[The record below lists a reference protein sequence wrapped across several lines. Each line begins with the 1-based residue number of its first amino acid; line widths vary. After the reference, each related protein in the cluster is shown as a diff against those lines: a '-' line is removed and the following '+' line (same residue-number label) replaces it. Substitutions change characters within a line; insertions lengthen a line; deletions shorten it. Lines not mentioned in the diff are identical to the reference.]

1 MSNIK
6 SPIFL
11 KKVLISM
18 RGNPGQTVVS
28 RRKEITRG
36 HNQPEMKNVAATIVQ
51 LWALKKRK
59 VWNNMG
65 NSYL

>member
-1 MSNIK
+1 
-6 SPIFL
+6 
-11 KKVLISM
+11 M